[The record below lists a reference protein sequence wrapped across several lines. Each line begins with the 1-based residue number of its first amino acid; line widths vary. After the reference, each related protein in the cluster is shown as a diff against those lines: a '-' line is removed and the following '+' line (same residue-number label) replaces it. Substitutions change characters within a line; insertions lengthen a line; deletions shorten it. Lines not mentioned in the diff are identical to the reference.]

1 MRPRE
6 FIALIGGAAVAWP
19 LAVRAQQSGKT
30 PRIGWL
36 QPLPIPD
43 EWLRGFRQGLREF
56 GYLEGKDLIIEY
68 RWGDG
73 NFDRLPVMA
82 AELVRLNVDVIISG
96 NTAALLAL
104 QKATQTIPI
113 MMLGPS
119 DPLATALVASLARP
133 DGNITGLSLMGR
145 ELSGKRLEVLK
156 EVVPKLARVTV
167 LSNPGNPAVVLA
179 LHETQAAAQ
188 TLDLTLQ
195 SVDMREPGDLDW
207 ALSVTIGERPDALVL
222 LPDSMIDSQR
232 TLIAA

>member
-1 MRPRE
+1 MKRRD
-6 FIALIGGAAVAWP
+6 FITLLGGAAVAWP
-19 LAVRAQQSGKT
+19 LAARAQSGKM

-36 QPLPIPD
+36 HPVPIPNA
-43 EWLRGFRQGLREF
+43 WLKGFRQGLLEF
-56 GYLEGKDLIIEY
+56 GYTEGKNVIVEY

-73 NFDRLPVMA
+73 NFDRLPAMA

-104 QKATQTIPI
+104 QKVTQTIPI
-113 MMLGPS
+113 VMLGPG
-119 DPLATALVASLARP
+119 DPLAMGLVGSLARP
-133 DGNITGLSLMGR
+133 DGIITGLSLMGG

-188 TLDLTLQ
+188 TLDFTLQ
-195 SVDMREPGDLDW
+195 SVDMREPGDL
-207 ALSVTIGERPDALVL
+207 
-222 LPDSMIDSQR
+222 
-232 TLIAA
+232 